1 MIRRYFVAVIVI
13 VLAGQALGQGVSLP
27 VPQRVV
33 LDNGVVLLV
42 HEQRDVPLIGLQATI
57 RGGAITDPDGKAGLS
72 SLVAGLL
79 EKGAGERKAAA
90 FAEAVDSVGG
100 TLTARAGLETITIA
114 GEFLARDADLVVD
127 LVADMLRSPRFDATE
142 TRKLRDRR
150 IDLLKAAK
158 DSDPRQLSPLY
169 GNAFLFG
176 EHPYG
181 TPVNGDE
188 ASLASITQRDVRS
201 YYDAYFGANRL
212 VISVVG
218 DFGAAAM
225 IRRLS
230 DTFGDW
236 RTADGPL
243 PEVPVA
249 EPQQGRRV
257 LLVDKPGAT
266 QSYFWVGNVGVA
278 RNFPQRAELDI
289 ANTLFGGRFT
299 SLLVDEL
306 RTKAGLTYGA
316 RSVLLRPATPG
327 SVAIVS
333 FTKTEST
340 TEAIDL
346 ALSLLARLRDTGFE
360 PDLVQS
366 AKNYILGLFP
376 PRFETAAQ
384 LAAQFATLE
393 AHGLDASY
401 INAYGPAVAN
411 AGEDAISSVI
421 TSVYPAPEDL
431 VFTII
436 GDADVIRDAVAK
448 YGTVTEIALT
458 DPRFVPPSP

>member
-1 MIRRYFVAVIVI
+1 MIRRCLAAIVVV
-13 VLAGQALGQGVSLP
+13 VLAGQSLAQGVSLP

-33 LDNGVVLLV
+33 LDNGIVLLV
-42 HEQRDVPLIGLQATI
+42 HERRDVPLIGLQAMI
-57 RGGAITDPDGKAGLS
+57 RGGAITDPAGKAGLA
-72 SLVAGLL
+72 SLVAELL
-79 EKGAGERKAAA
+79 EKGAGSRNAAA

-100 TLTARAGLETITIA
+100 TLTASARLESITIA
-114 GEFLARDADLVVD
+114 AEFLARDADLMVE
-127 LVADMLRSPRFDATE
+127 LLADMLRAPRFDATE

-158 DSDPRQLSPLY
+158 DSDPRRLTALY

-181 TPVNGDE
+181 APVNGDE
-188 ASLASITQRDVRS
+188 ASLATLTQRDVRS
-201 YYDAYFGANRL
+201 YYDDYIGANRL

-218 DFGAAAM
+218 DFQAAAM
-225 IRRLS
+225 IGRLS
-230 DTFGDW
+230 EAFGDW
-236 RTADGPL
+236 RTVDGPL

-249 EPQQGRRV
+249 EPQPGRRV

-266 QSYFWVGNVGVA
+266 QSYFWIGNVGVA
-278 RNFPQRAELDI
+278 RDYPRRAELDI

-299 SLLVDEL
+299 SLLVDEM

-316 RSVLLRPATPG
+316 SSMLLRPSTPG
-327 SVAIVS
+327 STAIVS

-346 ALSLLARLRDTGFE
+346 ALSLLAQLRDTGFDSE
-360 PDLVQS
+360 LIQS

-384 LAAQFATLE
+384 LADQFAALE
-393 AHGLDASY
+393 TYGLDASY

-411 AGEDAISSVI
+411 AGEEMIRSVI
-421 TSVYPAPEDL
+421 ASVYPAPDDL

-436 GDADVIRDAVAK
+436 GDADAIRDAVAK
-448 YGTVTEIALT
+448 YGPITEIALT
-458 DPRFVPPSP
+458 DPRFVLDAP

>member
-1 MIRRYFVAVIVI
+1 MIRRCLVAVFVFI
-13 VLAGQALGQGVSLP
+13 LAGHASAQGVSLP

-33 LDNGVVLLV
+33 LDNGIVLLV
-42 HEQRDVPLIGLQATI
+42 HERRDVPLVGLQAMI
-57 RGGAITDPDGKAGLS
+57 RGGAISDPDGKAGLA

-79 EKGAGERKAAA
+79 EKGAGDRNAAA

-100 TLTARAGLETITIA
+100 TLTASAGLETITVA
-114 GEFLARDADLVVD
+114 GEFLARDAGLMVELVT
-127 LVADMLRSPRFDATE
+127 DMLRSPRFDAAE

-158 DSDPRQLSPLY
+158 DGDPRRLTSLY

-188 ASLASITQRDVRS
+188 SSLASLTQRDVRS
-201 YYDAYFGANRL
+201 YYDAYIGANRL

-218 DFGAAAM
+218 DFDAAGM
-225 IRRLS
+225 IGRLS
-230 DTFGDW
+230 DAFGDW
-236 RTADGPL
+236 RTVDGPL

-249 EPQQGRRV
+249 EAQQGRRV
-257 LLVDKPGAT
+257 LLIDKPGAT
-266 QSYFWVGNVGVA
+266 QSYFWIGNVGVA
-278 RNFPQRAELDI
+278 RNYPQRAELDI

-299 SLLVDEL
+299 SLLMDEL

-316 RSVLLRPATPG
+316 GSILLRPQTPG
-327 SVAIVS
+327 SAAIVS
-333 FTKTEST
+333 FTKTDST

-346 ALSLLARLRDTGFE
+346 ALSLLARFRETGFDA
-360 PDLVQS
+360 DLIQS
-366 AKNYILGLFP
+366 GKNYILGLFP

-393 AHGLDASY
+393 THGLDASY
-401 INAYGPAVAN
+401 INAYGPAIAN
-411 AGEDAISSVI
+411 ATEETIRSVI
-421 TSVYPAPEDL
+421 TSVYAAPDDL
-431 VFTII
+431 VFAII
-436 GDADVIRDAVAK
+436 GDADVIREDVAK
-448 YGTVTEIALT
+448 YGAVTEIALT
-458 DPRFVPPSP
+458 DPRFVPAAP